1 MSKNQKND
9 YFSNDFN
16 ENNIIDNNIY
26 QSVNPEFFQ
35 KKNSIHEIESETAL
49 ESKLGKS
56 LLERRPSQL
65 LLSSKSLSKYRDSIK
80 SIINLDTKSVQNIGV
95 RELPKVSQE
104 VYEKFKS
111 SITDQDTLDKLF
123 NNLTQSNCNFKNI
136 ECGSS
141 VGGLTP
147 MTYLVESSF
156 SMNFKKAKE
165 INGKYNMLKPYIY
178 NYRTINGDG
187 NCFYRAAMFRYLEII
202 VLNKQIEYLQNITY
216 DVYNSFNS
224 EELKSRLIIGN
235 INIKPTLTLN
245 LLILITD
252 LLKKGDILSAHQILI
267 KSFCICRKF
276 DYAIIFYFRY
286 ILYDYIKKNEEKT
299 YLKSFPIKLGNLLP
313 SQYETEDGKFLYEL
327 FYSNYLLKFYTDA
340 EKIVIY
346 LTPFVLGIP
355 LNVIIFDDC
364 EEEILQNFKWEEGK
378 GLNLDGE
385 IYLLN
390 RKNHYEIVYTK
401 KDNEKYK
408 NIFQYYENHQ
418 RSVILSDI
426 EKYLKLYDN
435 DNSDNVLLEG
445 FNESE
450 KKNNPRTMVVQRNNI
465 KKEFID
471 NKPMDISANQKINKE
486 KTNPK
491 TIINN
496 KDNIS
501 QNNINNNNIELNA
514 IQRNKLNP
522 KCVVEN
528 RNKFMNN
535 AINNGPINQN
545 QISNNQILFN
555 NYIMNNNN
563 NNGNISKNSNVKNN
577 MKVNNNNQSYQ
588 PNYPYNSNNIPNQIY
603 NNQVNSQSYKSKQ
616 NEELNTNQKIP
627 IDKNNLNNNQI
638 VGKNFKDIA
647 SQSTSKKNNINQ
659 NNNKQNIKVIDSR
672 YSNNNNIL
680 NNENNKIN
688 KKESSHIQGTEEIGL
703 HTPGNNKQKNQ
714 NNNNNQ
720 IQKNNNNSRQFICR
734 NCKSQLNNTNL
745 SLCQNCFKKYII
757 NETYSSYLQSFNQQY
772 PTEAIIDAKIEII
785 NLRNEKKICHLDD
798 ALNIYNNN
806 FKNEKLERKD
816 IILELKK
823 RICIFCL
830 NEIKSKSF
838 IELPC
843 KCRMCSFNHLNEY
856 FAYYKNLS
864 NGFYCRCKTNYTKQM
879 MMELSDLRGLN
890 ENIKARIQYFFQKK
904 LDSCCCICAKSNSIA
919 GQSNT
924 IVSLEHPYYNNYL
937 HNLIHNFCRNC
948 IKYQNTEFLCQI
960 CQMKHFWNSN

>member
-65 LLSSKSLSKYRDSIK
+65 LLSSKSLSKYRDSLK
-80 SIINLDTKSVQNIGV
+80 SIINLDTKAVQNITV

-104 VYEKFKS
+104 TYEKFKS

-136 ECGSS
+136 ECGNS

-147 MTYLVESSF
+147 LTYLVESSF

-286 ILYDYIKKNEEKT
+286 ILYDYIRKNEEKT

-435 DNSDNVLLEG
+435 DNSDNMILEG
-445 FNESE
+445 YNESE
-450 KKNNPRTMVVQRNNI
+450 KKNNPRTMVIQRNNI

-471 NKPMDISANQKINKE
+471 NKPLDDSANQKINKE

-496 KDNIS
+496 KDIIN

-545 QISNNQILFN
+545 QISNNQNNN

-588 PNYPYNSNNIPNQIY
+588 PNYPYNTNNIPNQIY
-603 NNQVNSQSYKSKQ
+603 NNQVNSQSHNSKQ
-616 NEELNTNQKIP
+616 HGELNNQKIP
-627 IDKNNLNNNQI
+627 IDKNNNLNNNQI

-659 NNNKQNIKVIDSR
+659 NNNKQNIK
-672 YSNNNNIL
+672 
-680 NNENNKIN
+680 
-688 KKESSHIQGTEEIGL
+688 
-703 HTPGNNKQKNQ
+703 
-714 NNNNNQ
+714 
-720 IQKNNNNSRQFICR
+720 
-734 NCKSQLNNTNL
+734 
-745 SLCQNCFKKYII
+745 
-757 NETYSSYLQSFNQQY
+757 
-772 PTEAIIDAKIEII
+772 IID
-785 NLRNEKKICHLDD
+785 
-798 ALNIYNNN
+798 
-806 FKNEKLERKD
+806 
-816 IILELKK
+816 
-823 RICIFCL
+823 
-830 NEIKSKSF
+830 
-838 IELPC
+838 
-843 KCRMCSFNHLNEY
+843 
-856 FAYYKNLS
+856 
-864 NGFYCRCKTNYTKQM
+864 
-879 MMELSDLRGLN
+879 
-890 ENIKARIQYFFQKK
+890 
-904 LDSCCCICAKSNSIA
+904 
-919 GQSNT
+919 
-924 IVSLEHPYYNNYL
+924 
-937 HNLIHNFCRNC
+937 
-948 IKYQNTEFLCQI
+948 
-960 CQMKHFWNSN
+960 

>member
-56 LLERRPSQL
+56 LLERRPSQH

-104 VYEKFKS
+104 AYEKFKS

-136 ECGSS
+136 ECGNS

-147 MTYLVESSF
+147 LTYLVESSF

-165 INGKYNMLKPYIY
+165 INNKYNMLKPYIY

-435 DNSDNVLLEG
+435 DNSDNMLLEG

-450 KKNNPRTMVVQRNNI
+450 KKNNPKTMVVQRNNI

-496 KDNIS
+496 KDIIN
-501 QNNINNNNIELNA
+501 QNNINNNSIEPNA

-545 QISNNQILFN
+545 QISNNQIFYN

-588 PNYPYNSNNIPNQIY
+588 PNYPYNINNIPNQIY
-603 NNQVNSQSYKSKQ
+603 NNQVNSQSHNSKQ
-616 NEELNTNQKIP
+616 HGELNNQKIP
-627 IDKNNLNNNQI
+627 IDKNNNLNNNQI
-638 VGKNFKDIA
+638 EGKNFKDIA
-647 SQSTSKKNNINQ
+647 SQ
-659 NNNKQNIKVIDSR
+659 
-672 YSNNNNIL
+672 
-680 NNENNKIN
+680 
-688 KKESSHIQGTEEIGL
+688 
-703 HTPGNNKQKNQ
+703 
-714 NNNNNQ
+714 
-720 IQKNNNNSRQFICR
+720 
-734 NCKSQLNNTNL
+734 
-745 SLCQNCFKKYII
+745 
-757 NETYSSYLQSFNQQY
+757 
-772 PTEAIIDAKIEII
+772 
-785 NLRNEKKICHLDD
+785 
-798 ALNIYNNN
+798 
-806 FKNEKLERKD
+806 
-816 IILELKK
+816 
-823 RICIFCL
+823 
-830 NEIKSKSF
+830 
-838 IELPC
+838 
-843 KCRMCSFNHLNEY
+843 
-856 FAYYKNLS
+856 
-864 NGFYCRCKTNYTKQM
+864 
-879 MMELSDLRGLN
+879 
-890 ENIKARIQYFFQKK
+890 
-904 LDSCCCICAKSNSIA
+904 
-919 GQSNT
+919 
-924 IVSLEHPYYNNYL
+924 
-937 HNLIHNFCRNC
+937 
-948 IKYQNTEFLCQI
+948 
-960 CQMKHFWNSN
+960 

>member
-35 KKNSIHEIESETAL
+35 KKNSIQEIESETAL

-80 SIINLDTKSVQNIGV
+80 SIINLDTKSVQNIAV

-104 VYEKFKS
+104 TYEKFKN
-111 SITDQDTLDKLF
+111 SITDQDYLDKLF

-136 ECGSS
+136 ECGNS

-147 MTYLVESSF
+147 LTYLVESSF

-435 DNSDNVLLEG
+435 DNSDNMLLEG

-545 QISNNQILFN
+545 QISNNQNNN

-588 PNYPYNSNNIPNQIY
+588 PNYPYNTNNISNQIY
-603 NNQVNSQSYKSKQ
+603 NNQVNSQSHNSKQ
-616 NEELNTNQKIP
+616 HGELNNQKIP
-627 IDKNNLNNNQI
+627 IDKNNNLNNNQI
-638 VGKNFKDIA
+638 EGKNFKDIA
-647 SQSTSKKNNINQ
+647 SQSTSKK
-659 NNNKQNIKVIDSR
+659 K
-672 YSNNNNIL
+672 
-680 NNENNKIN
+680 
-688 KKESSHIQGTEEIGL
+688 
-703 HTPGNNKQKNQ
+703 
-714 NNNNNQ
+714 
-720 IQKNNNNSRQFICR
+720 
-734 NCKSQLNNTNL
+734 
-745 SLCQNCFKKYII
+745 
-757 NETYSSYLQSFNQQY
+757 
-772 PTEAIIDAKIEII
+772 
-785 NLRNEKKICHLDD
+785 
-798 ALNIYNNN
+798 
-806 FKNEKLERKD
+806 
-816 IILELKK
+816 
-823 RICIFCL
+823 
-830 NEIKSKSF
+830 
-838 IELPC
+838 
-843 KCRMCSFNHLNEY
+843 
-856 FAYYKNLS
+856 
-864 NGFYCRCKTNYTKQM
+864 
-879 MMELSDLRGLN
+879 
-890 ENIKARIQYFFQKK
+890 
-904 LDSCCCICAKSNSIA
+904 
-919 GQSNT
+919 
-924 IVSLEHPYYNNYL
+924 
-937 HNLIHNFCRNC
+937 
-948 IKYQNTEFLCQI
+948 
-960 CQMKHFWNSN
+960 

>member
-136 ECGSS
+136 ECGNS

-147 MTYLVESSF
+147 LTYLVESSF

-435 DNSDNVLLEG
+435 DNSDNMILEG
-445 FNESE
+445 YNESE
-450 KKNNPRTMVVQRNNI
+450 KKNNPRTMVIQRNNI
-465 KKEFID
+465 KKELID
-471 NKPMDISANQKINKE
+471 NKPLENSANQKINKE

-496 KDNIS
+496 KDIIN
-501 QNNINNNNIELNA
+501 QNNINNNNIEPNA

-545 QISNNQILFN
+545 QISNNQNNN

-588 PNYPYNSNNIPNQIY
+588 PNYPYNSKNIPNQIY

-616 NEELNTNQKIP
+616 NEELNNQKIQ
-627 IDKNNLNNNQI
+627 IDKNNNLNNNQI

-879 MMELSDLRGLN
+879 MMELSNLRGLN

-924 IVSLEHPYYNNYL
+924 IVSLEHPDYNNFL
-937 HNLIHNFCRNC
+937 HKLIHSFCRNC
-948 IKYQNTEFLCQI
+948 IRYQNTEFLCQI

>member
-104 VYEKFKS
+104 AYEKFKS

-136 ECGSS
+136 ECGNS

-147 MTYLVESSF
+147 LTYLVESSF

-435 DNSDNVLLEG
+435 DNSDNMILEG
-445 FNESE
+445 YNESE
-450 KKNNPRTMVVQRNNI
+450 KKNNPRTMVIQRNNI

-496 KDNIS
+496 KDIIN
-501 QNNINNNNIELNA
+501 QNNINNNNIEPNA

-545 QISNNQILFN
+545 QISNNQNNN

-588 PNYPYNSNNIPNQIY
+588 PNYPYNTNNIPNQIY
-603 NNQVNSQSYKSKQ
+603 NNQVNSQSHNSKQ
-616 NEELNTNQKIP
+616 HGELNNQKIP
-627 IDKNNLNNNQI
+627 IDKNNNLNNNQI
-638 VGKNFKDIA
+638 EGKNFKDIA

-703 HTPGNNKQKNQ
+703 HTPGNNKQKNK
-714 NNNNNQ
+714 NNNSNQ

-806 FKNEKLERKD
+806 FKNEKLERKN

-823 RICIFCL
+823 RICIACL
-830 NEIKSKSF
+830 NEIKSNSF

-843 KCRMCSFNHLNEY
+843 KCRMCSFKHLNEY
-856 FAYYKNLS
+856 FAYYNNLL
-864 NGFYCRCKTNYTKQM
+864 NGFKCRCKEIYTKQM
-879 MMELSDLRGLN
+879 MMDLSNSRGLS
-890 ENIKARIQYFFQKK
+890 ENIQNRIKYYFQKK
-904 LDSCCCICAKSNSIA
+904 LDSCCCICAKSDNII
-919 GQSNT
+919 GKSNT
-924 IVSLEHPYYNNYL
+924 IVSLEQSYYNKFIRS
-937 HNLIHNFCRNC
+937 LIHYFCQNC
-948 IKYQNTEFLCQI
+948 IKYQNTEFFCQV
-960 CQMKHFWNSN
+960 CGMKHFWNSN

>member
-136 ECGSS
+136 ECGNS

-147 MTYLVESSF
+147 LTYLVESSF

-426 EKYLKLYDN
+426 EKYLKLYEN
-435 DNSDNVLLEG
+435 DKSDNMLLEG
-445 FNESE
+445 FNEGG
-450 KKNNPRTMVVQRNNI
+450 KRNNPKTMVIQRNNI
-465 KKEFID
+465 NKESID

-496 KDNIS
+496 KDIIN
-501 QNNINNNNIELNA
+501 QNNINNNNIEPNA

-545 QISNNQILFN
+545 QISNNQNNN

-588 PNYPYNSNNIPNQIY
+588 PNYPYNSKNIPNQIY

-616 NEELNTNQKIP
+616 NEELNNQKIQ
-627 IDKNNLNNNQI
+627 IDKNNNLNNNQI

-647 SQSTSKKNNINQ
+647 SQSTSKKNKSSITKEKNY
-659 NNNKQNIKVIDSR
+659 IKEKR
-672 YSNNNNIL
+672 Y
-680 NNENNKIN
+680 
-688 KKESSHIQGTEEIGL
+688 KEEG
-703 HTPGNNKQKNQ
+703 
-714 NNNNNQ
+714 
-720 IQKNNNNSRQFICR
+720 R
-734 NCKSQLNNTNL
+734 
-745 SLCQNCFKKYII
+745 
-757 NETYSSYLQSFNQQY
+757 
-772 PTEAIIDAKIEII
+772 
-785 NLRNEKKICHLDD
+785 
-798 ALNIYNNN
+798 
-806 FKNEKLERKD
+806 
-816 IILELKK
+816 
-823 RICIFCL
+823 
-830 NEIKSKSF
+830 
-838 IELPC
+838 
-843 KCRMCSFNHLNEY
+843 
-856 FAYYKNLS
+856 
-864 NGFYCRCKTNYTKQM
+864 
-879 MMELSDLRGLN
+879 RGG
-890 ENIKARIQYFFQKK
+890 R
-904 LDSCCCICAKSNSIA
+904 
-919 GQSNT
+919 
-924 IVSLEHPYYNNYL
+924 
-937 HNLIHNFCRNC
+937 RR
-948 IKYQNTEFLCQI
+948 
-960 CQMKHFWNSN
+960 

>member
-16 ENNIIDNNIY
+16 ENNLIDNNIY

-104 VYEKFKS
+104 AYEKFKS

-136 ECGSS
+136 ECGNS

-147 MTYLVESSF
+147 LTYLVESSF

-435 DNSDNVLLEG
+435 DNSDNMILEG
-445 FNESE
+445 YNESE
-450 KKNNPRTMVVQRNNI
+450 KKNNPRTMVIQRNNI

-545 QISNNQILFN
+545 QISNNQNNN

-588 PNYPYNSNNIPNQIY
+588 PNYPYNTNNIPNQIY

-616 NEELNTNQKIP
+616 NEELNNQKIQ
-627 IDKNNLNNNQI
+627 IDKNNNLNNNQI

-659 NNNKQNIKVIDSR
+659 NNNKQNIKIIDPR

-703 HTPGNNKQKNQ
+703 HTPGNNKQKNK
-714 NNNNNQ
+714 NNNSNQ

-806 FKNEKLERKD
+806 FKNEILERKD

-843 KCRMCSFNHLNEY
+843 KCIMCSFNHLNEY

-864 NGFYCRCKTNYTKQM
+864 NGFYCRCKTNYNKQM
-879 MMELSDLRGLN
+879 MMELSNLRGLN
-890 ENIKARIQYFFQKK
+890 EKIKARIQYFFQKK
-904 LDSCCCICAKSNSIA
+904 LDSCCCICARTNSIA
-919 GQSNT
+919 GKSNT
-924 IVSLEHPYYNNYL
+924 IVSLEHPYYNNFL
-937 HNLIHNFCRNC
+937 HDLIHNFCRNC
-948 IKYQNTEFLCQI
+948 IKYQNTEFNCQI

>member
-1 MSKNQKND
+1 MSKKQMND

-16 ENNIIDNNIY
+16 QDNNIIDNNIY

-104 VYEKFKS
+104 AYEKFKS

-136 ECGSS
+136 ECGNS

-147 MTYLVESSF
+147 LTYLVESSF

-435 DNSDNVLLEG
+435 DNSDNMILEG
-445 FNESE
+445 YNESE
-450 KKNNPRTMVVQRNNI
+450 KKNNPRTMVIQRNNI

-496 KDNIS
+496 KDIIN
-501 QNNINNNNIELNA
+501 QNNINNNNIEPNA

-588 PNYPYNSNNIPNQIY
+588 PNYPYNTNNIPNQIY

-616 NEELNTNQKIP
+616 NEELNNQKYP
-627 IDKNNLNNNQI
+627 IDKNNNLNNNQI

-647 SQSTSKKNNINQ
+647 SQST
-659 NNNKQNIKVIDSR
+659 
-672 YSNNNNIL
+672 
-680 NNENNKIN
+680 
-688 KKESSHIQGTEEIGL
+688 
-703 HTPGNNKQKNQ
+703 
-714 NNNNNQ
+714 
-720 IQKNNNNSRQFICR
+720 
-734 NCKSQLNNTNL
+734 
-745 SLCQNCFKKYII
+745 
-757 NETYSSYLQSFNQQY
+757 
-772 PTEAIIDAKIEII
+772 
-785 NLRNEKKICHLDD
+785 
-798 ALNIYNNN
+798 
-806 FKNEKLERKD
+806 
-816 IILELKK
+816 
-823 RICIFCL
+823 
-830 NEIKSKSF
+830 
-838 IELPC
+838 
-843 KCRMCSFNHLNEY
+843 
-856 FAYYKNLS
+856 
-864 NGFYCRCKTNYTKQM
+864 
-879 MMELSDLRGLN
+879 
-890 ENIKARIQYFFQKK
+890 
-904 LDSCCCICAKSNSIA
+904 
-919 GQSNT
+919 
-924 IVSLEHPYYNNYL
+924 
-937 HNLIHNFCRNC
+937 
-948 IKYQNTEFLCQI
+948 
-960 CQMKHFWNSN
+960 

>member
-104 VYEKFKS
+104 AYEKFKS

-136 ECGSS
+136 ECGNS

-147 MTYLVESSF
+147 LTYLVESSF

-165 INGKYNMLKPYIY
+165 INDKYNMLKPYIY

-435 DNSDNVLLEG
+435 DNSDNMILEG
-445 FNESE
+445 YNESE
-450 KKNNPRTMVVQRNNI
+450 KKNNPRTMVIQRNNI

-496 KDNIS
+496 KDIIN
-501 QNNINNNNIELNA
+501 QNNINNNNIEPNA

-545 QISNNQILFN
+545 QISNNQNNN

-588 PNYPYNSNNIPNQIY
+588 PNYPYNTNNIPNQIY

-616 NEELNTNQKIP
+616 NEELNNQKIP
-627 IDKNNLNNNQI
+627 IDKNNNLNNNQI

-714 NNNNNQ
+714 NNNSNQ

-879 MMELSDLRGLN
+879 MMELSNLRGLN
-890 ENIKARIQYFFQKK
+890 ENIKERIQYFFQKK
-904 LDSCCCICAKSNSIA
+904 LDSCCCICARTNSIA
-919 GQSNT
+919 GKSNT
-924 IVSLEHPYYNNYL
+924 IVSLEHPYYNNFL

-948 IKYQNTEFLCQI
+948 IKYQNTEFNCQI
-960 CQMKHFWNSN
+960 CQMKHFWYSN

>member
-65 LLSSKSLSKYRDSIK
+65 LLSSKSLSKYRDSLK
-80 SIINLDTKSVQNIGV
+80 SIINLDTKAVQNITV

-104 VYEKFKS
+104 TYEKFKS
-111 SITDQDTLDKLF
+111 SITDQDYLDKLF

-136 ECGSS
+136 ECGNS

-147 MTYLVESSF
+147 LTYLVESSF

-435 DNSDNVLLEG
+435 D
-445 FNESE
+445 
-450 KKNNPRTMVVQRNNI
+450 MI
-465 KKEFID
+465 
-471 NKPMDISANQKINKE
+471 
-486 KTNPK
+486 
-491 TIINN
+491 
-496 KDNIS
+496 
-501 QNNINNNNIELNA
+501 
-514 IQRNKLNP
+514 
-522 KCVVEN
+522 
-528 RNKFMNN
+528 
-535 AINNGPINQN
+535 
-545 QISNNQILFN
+545 
-555 NYIMNNNN
+555 
-563 NNGNISKNSNVKNN
+563 
-577 MKVNNNNQSYQ
+577 
-588 PNYPYNSNNIPNQIY
+588 
-603 NNQVNSQSYKSKQ
+603 
-616 NEELNTNQKIP
+616 
-627 IDKNNLNNNQI
+627 
-638 VGKNFKDIA
+638 
-647 SQSTSKKNNINQ
+647 
-659 NNNKQNIKVIDSR
+659 
-672 YSNNNNIL
+672 
-680 NNENNKIN
+680 
-688 KKESSHIQGTEEIGL
+688 
-703 HTPGNNKQKNQ
+703 
-714 NNNNNQ
+714 
-720 IQKNNNNSRQFICR
+720 
-734 NCKSQLNNTNL
+734 
-745 SLCQNCFKKYII
+745 
-757 NETYSSYLQSFNQQY
+757 
-772 PTEAIIDAKIEII
+772 
-785 NLRNEKKICHLDD
+785 
-798 ALNIYNNN
+798 
-806 FKNEKLERKD
+806 
-816 IILELKK
+816 
-823 RICIFCL
+823 
-830 NEIKSKSF
+830 
-838 IELPC
+838 
-843 KCRMCSFNHLNEY
+843 
-856 FAYYKNLS
+856 
-864 NGFYCRCKTNYTKQM
+864 
-879 MMELSDLRGLN
+879 
-890 ENIKARIQYFFQKK
+890 
-904 LDSCCCICAKSNSIA
+904 
-919 GQSNT
+919 
-924 IVSLEHPYYNNYL
+924 
-937 HNLIHNFCRNC
+937 
-948 IKYQNTEFLCQI
+948 
-960 CQMKHFWNSN
+960 